1 MSSNYSNEF
10 HLPID
15 YYILNC
21 SSRVSPRRLKIS
33 RLQQQ
38 ISCPQQQQQQTF
50 KQTQIVQQV
59 PPTPQP
65 PQITQ
70 QVPPAPQP
78 PQITQQVPPAPRP
91 PQSTRQV
98 SSPTQVS
105 SPVQVQSQA
114 PPQVSPQTERIISG
128 QESPFSPL
136 LGQQVDTRTSFSL
149 LEAFAEVIENAN
161 QQGIFSDEY
170 ARLRFEQILMTEG
183 QQFINKLKRQM
194 ERLPIKKS
202 TN

>member
-38 ISCPQQQQQQTF
+38 ISCPQQQQTF
-50 KQTQIVQQV
+50 KQTQIAQQV
-59 PPTPQP
+59 SPAPQP
-65 PQITQ
+65 TQIAQ

-78 PQITQQVPPAPRP
+78 TQIAQQVPPAPRP
-91 PQSTRQV
+91 TQITRQV

-105 SPVQVQSQA
+105 SPVQVQSQV
-114 PPQVSPQTERIISG
+114 PPQVSSQTARIISG

-149 LEAFAEVIENAN
+149 LEAFAEVIENDN

-170 ARLRFEQILMTEG
+170 ARLRFTSL
-183 QQFINKLKRQM
+183 FITK
-194 ERLPIKKS
+194 
-202 TN
+202 

>member
-10 HLPID
+10 HLPVD

-38 ISCPQQQQQQTF
+38 ISCPQQQQTF
-50 KQTQIVQQV
+50 KQTQIAQQV
-59 PPTPQP
+59 S
-65 PQITQ
+65 
-70 QVPPAPQP
+70 PAPQP
-78 PQITQQVPPAPRP
+78 TQITQQVPPAPRP
-91 PQSTRQV
+91 TQSTRQV

-105 SPVQVQSQA
+105 SPVQVQSQV
-114 PPQVSPQTERIISG
+114 PPQISPQTEQIISG

-136 LGQQVDTRTSFSL
+136 LRQQVDQRTSFSL
-149 LEAFAEVIENAN
+149 LEAFAQVIEDAN

-170 ARLRFEQILMTEG
+170 AKRRFEQMLITEG
-183 QQFINKLKRQM
+183 QQFINRLEQQM
-194 ERLPIKKS
+194 KGLHVKKS